1 MHMNIQV
8 FMKKLYTSLQE
19 KTLDNITLHGYIQ
32 FVSPL
37 TYKVDITIS
46 NSRVKDLK
54 IGYAYVN
61 DKDDEIIEAKISK
74 QKLQI
79 AIPNYNWI

>member
-1 MHMNIQV
+1 MNIQV

-19 KTLDNITLHGYIQ
+19 KTIDNIVIHGYIQ

-37 TYKVDITIS
+37 TYKVDITIT